1 MKLILR
7 IFITSLL
14 VMAIAYLMKGVRV
27 DEFTTAL
34 TVAIVLGLLNFF
46 VKPILVLFTLP
57 VTFFTLGL
65 FLLVINAIMI
75 LLCDEFVDGFEVSSF
90 WTAMLFSII
99 LSLSQSL
106 VYQITGDTN
115 KQVKINR
122 IKLGWVAE
130 MLYFCNP
137 ILVCKKHKK

>member
-1 MKLILR
+1 MKLLFR
-7 IFITSLL
+7 IIITALL
-14 VMAIAYLMKGVRV
+14 VMGISYLMKGVIV

-57 VTFFTLGL
+57 VTIFTLGL

-75 LLCDEFVDGFEVSSF
+75 LLCDYFIDGFRISSF
-90 WTAMLFSII
+90 WTAMLFSIV

-106 VYQITGDTN
+106 VYQITGD
-115 KQVKINR
+115 
-122 IKLGWVAE
+122 A
-130 MLYFCNP
+130 
-137 ILVCKKHKK
+137 KK

>member
-1 MKLILR
+1 MKLLLR
-7 IFITSLL
+7 ILITAILAL
-14 VMAIAYLMKGVRV
+14 VISKLMKGVII

-65 FLLVINAIMI
+65 FLLVINAVII
-75 LLCDEFVDGFEVSSF
+75 LLCDEFVDGFEVHSF

-106 VYQITGDTN
+106 VYQITGDT
-115 KQVKINR
+115 K
-122 IKLGWVAE
+122 
-130 MLYFCNP
+130 
-137 ILVCKKHKK
+137 

>member
-1 MKLILR
+1 MKLLFRIL
-7 IFITSLL
+7 ITAIL
-14 VMAIAYLMKGVRV
+14 VLVIAKIMKGVIV

-57 VTFFTLGL
+57 VTIFTLGL
-65 FLLVINAIMI
+65 FLLVINAVMI
-75 LLCDEFVDGFEVSSF
+75 ILCDHFVEGFQVSSF

-106 VYQITGDTN
+106 VYQITGDA
-115 KQVKINR
+115 KNR
-122 IKLGWVAE
+122 L
-130 MLYFCNP
+130 
-137 ILVCKKHKK
+137 